1 MNLFS
6 SPELYPLQIN
16 FERRTVRFLRMTA
29 ATYRDSLFLDE
40 RARHVEGGIDIKLDD
55 LLLASE
61 SAPALSKPTLYILNT
76 AFCGSTLLARYFE
89 LLPSCFV
96 LKEPRL
102 LAQLAS
108 ERSIPDEC
116 WKQCFDL
123 CIRLLTRTYTQG
135 QTIIIKPLESCN
147 ILGRR
152 LLDSDSCS
160 SITFLGSP
168 LRHFLL
174 AVLKSSDRRDWICRR
189 AQTVCDEASDCRLLC
204 AIDPGNLS
212 VPHAAAYVWL
222 VDRFLCK
229 QLAAEN
235 GDRVLPLNAE
245 VLMQAPRQA
254 LENTSRLCGL
264 PLSFEQ
270 IEWLVAHP
278 SMRMHSKDASRPY
291 DTTSRDVEV
300 KELERC
306 WGTEADQGVEWA
318 SAHDDGT
325 LDAQHWP

>member
-1 MNLFS
+1 
-6 SPELYPLQIN
+6 
-16 FERRTVRFLRMTA
+16 MTA

-61 SAPALSKPTLYILNT
+61 SAPALKKPALYILNT

-96 LKEPRL
+96 LKEPRV

-108 ERSIPDEC
+108 EKSIFDAC

-123 CIRLLTRTYTQG
+123 CIRLLTRTYTPG
-135 QTIIIKPLESCN
+135 QTVVIKPLESCN
-147 ILGRR
+147 ILASR
-152 LLDSDSCS
+152 LLCSDSCS

-174 AVLKSSDRRDWICRR
+174 AVLKSSDRRDWIRKR
-189 AQTVCDEASDCRLLC
+189 AQNVRDEASDCHLLC
-204 AIDPGNLS
+204 TVDPLNLS
-212 VPHAAAYVWL
+212 TPRAAAYVWL

-229 QLAAEN
+229 QLLAAQN
-235 GDRVLPLNAE
+235 RDRVLPLNAG
-245 VLMQAPRQA
+245 VLMQTPRQA
-254 LENTSRLCGL
+254 LENISRLCGL
-264 PLSFEQ
+264 PLSFEE

-278 SMRMHSKDASRPY
+278 SMQMHSKDVSRPY
-291 DTTSRDVEV
+291 NTSSRELEM

-318 SAHDDGT
+318 KAHDDGT
-325 LDAQHWP
+325 FDGQHWP